1 MPDENPENIVLRY
14 LRQIDAKVDR
24 LSEDMRDVKHRLST
38 LEETVAGQSR
48 RMDRVEDRLDRIE
61 RRLDLAESPAE

>member
-1 MPDENPENIVLRY
+1 MADEPESIVLRY
-14 LRQIDAKVDR
+14 LRQIDTKVDR

-61 RRLDLAESPAE
+61 RRLDLADAPAE